1 MAGSKLYLEEN
12 VLTATKKRIAK
23 IFDNFENIVISV
35 SGGKDS
41 TAMFELA
48 YKEARKRDRIINTF
62 FLDQEA
68 EYQST
73 INQIKYIMDRG
84 GVNDYWYQVPI
95 YLTNSTSYV
104 DDMLYAWGPDEN
116 WMRKKDPLAI
126 HSLDEDYPKR
136 FYKFIKWFEQQWP
149 HDNTCFLVGLR
160 AEESLNRFRA
170 VTRSPGYKDL
180 NWTTEDN
187 KIIKAYPLYDWTF
200 EDVWIYI
207 ANNNI
212 KYNKLYDFLYSRG
225 LKIQEARVS
234 NLIHEKAFK
243 CLEHLPEFEQ
253 DTYNKLIDRLSGVH
267 VAARYAKKAMIYNNK
282 KLPDNYD
289 NWKEYRDFLLE
300 TAPTKKKQ
308 RFIKRF
314 KQQPKEEYIYKQQ
327 VKQLLLNDW
336 ENNISVKKRDKSKK
350 NKKLEKWK
358 EIL

>member
-1 MAGSKLYLEEN
+1 MAGNKLYLKKD
-12 VLTATKKRIAK
+12 VLTAVRERIST
-23 IFDNFENIVISV
+23 IFDMYENIVVSV

-48 YKEARKRDRIINTF
+48 YEESQRRERKINTF

-73 INQIKYIMDRG
+73 IDQIKRIMGRD
-84 GVNDYWYQVPI
+84 GVKDHWYQVPI

-104 DDMLYAWGPDEN
+104 EDMLYAWGPDEN
-116 WMRKKDPLAI
+116 WMRDKDPIAI
-126 HSLDEDYPKR
+126 HSLDKEYPER

-149 HDNTCFLVGLR
+149 SDTTCFLVGLR

-170 VTRSPGYKDL
+170 VTRSPGIKGL
-180 NWTTEDN
+180 NWTTEDDG
-187 KIIKAYPLYDWTF
+187 IMKAYPLYDWTF
-200 EDVWIYI
+200 EDVWIYM

-212 KYNKLYDFLYSRG
+212 EYNKLYDFLYSRG

-243 CLEHLPEFEQ
+243 CLEHLPEFEPE
-253 DTYNKLIDRLSGVH
+253 TYNKLIERLSGVH

-300 TAPTKKKQ
+300 TSPTKKKEK
-308 RFIKRF
+308 FLKRF
-314 KQQPKEEYIYKQQ
+314 ENQPAEEYIYKQQ
-327 VKQLLLNDW
+327 VRQLLLNDW
-336 ENNISVKKRDKSKK
+336 ENNISIQKRDKKKK
-350 NKKLEKWK
+350 NKKLKKWR